1 MGDPNKIFM
10 CFSHKLKDCLMGEGE
25 YFADSYFS
33 NTLDNDVAIRILNE
47 LINSKLRSSSKNPT
61 RQLT

>member
-1 MGDPNKIFM
+1 MNDSNKMFM

-25 YFADSYFS
+25 YFSDSYFS
-33 NTLDNDVAIRILNE
+33 DTLDNDVAIRIINE
-47 LINSKLRSSSKNPT
+47 LINNELASGNKKPT

>member
-1 MGDPNKIFM
+1 MDDSNKTFM

-33 NTLDNDVAIRILNE
+33 DTLDNDVAIRILNG
-47 LINSKLRSSSKNPT
+47 LMNKSVSNSKNPT